1 MGLCILSNTCVGLGV
16 NVLSIMEL
24 RQEGLSFSNFAQP
37 LSLDDQFNM
46 FLVVFM
52 LAVDTVLYMI
62 LYW

>member
-24 RQEGLSFSNFAQP
+24 RQEGLSFSNFAKP
-37 LSLDDQFNM
+37 LSSDDQFNM

>member
-24 RQEGLSFSNFAQP
+24 RQEGLSFSNFAKP